1 MTKDDVRARIEEIG
15 IIPAIRV
22 ASTQDAHFAAEEIA
36 SAGIPIVELTMT
48 VPGAIELIP
57 DLLDHQSGVIVGA
70 GTVLD
75 IETARRCL
83 DAGANFLTSPGLDLG
98 VVEFAVSK
106 GVVVLPGALTPTEV
120 MMASKA
126 GADFVKVFPCIHLG
140 AARYIK
146 ALKGPFPHVPLIAAG
161 GVNQENAAEFITA
174 GAIALGIGGAL
185 IPHESIERRQP
196 HRIHELARRFTAI
209 VAGARARS
217 AASQPSH

>member
-1 MTKDDVRARIEEIG
+1 M
-15 IIPAIRV
+15 
-22 ASTQDAHFAAEEIA
+22 
-36 SAGIPIVELTMT
+36 
-48 VPGAIELIP
+48 
-57 DLLDHQSGVIVGA
+57 GA